1 LYYPEESE
9 FKKLSKKGNFIPVYR
24 EILADLETPVSAFM
38 KVGEGEFSYL
48 LESREKGEKLGK
60 YSFLGSNPALIFKS
74 KGKKV
79 EIIRKGEKQTKTL
92 PKGKDPLELLKEI
105 MSEYKAVNIPNL
117 PYFSGGAVG
126 YIGYEMIRF
135 WEEIPQENPDDLN
148 LPDSLFML
156 GHTLLIFDH
165 LNHKIKIVSY
175 ALLDKKEPAEISY
188 EKAKERIDEIIAKLK
203 GPLPYPFSGN
213 ENVSPHPG
221 PLPTGER
228 KEREEKKIDTQIQSN
243 VTSQVFQRGVKKA
256 KRYIEEGDILQVVL
270 SQRLKRKVSASS
282 FDIYRV
288 LRSLNPSPYM
298 YYLKCGNFE
307 IVGSSPEIL
316 VRMEEKEVV
325 LRPIAGTR
333 RRGKNNLEDEVLIKD
348 LLADPKDKAEHIMLV
363 DLGRNDMGRVC
374 EYGTVK
380 VTELYTVEKYS
391 HVIHLVSN
399 VQGKI
404 RKGMD
409 QYDLL
414 RACFPAGT
422 VSGAPKVR
430 AMEIIEELEP
440 CARGPYAGALGY
452 FSFSG
457 NMDTC
462 IIIRT
467 IIIKEGIA
475 YIQAGAGIV
484 ADSRPE
490 SEYKETLNKADA
502 LIKAIQMAEEGIE

>member
-1 LYYPEESE
+1 MYYPEGNE
-9 FKKLSKKGNFIPVYR
+9 FKELSKKGNFIPVYR
-24 EILADLETPVSAFM
+24 EILADMETPVSAFM
-38 KVGEGEFSYL
+38 KLGGGEFSYL
-48 LESREKGEKLGK
+48 LESGERGEKLGR
-60 YSFLGSNPALIFKS
+60 YSFLGTSPTLIFKS

-79 EIIRKGEKQTKTL
+79 EIIRKGEREIKTL
-92 PKGKDPLELLKEI
+92 LKEKDPLKLLKEI
-105 MSEYKAVNIPNL
+105 MSDYKAVNIPNL

-126 YIGYEMIRF
+126 YIGYDMIRF
-135 WEEIPQENPDDLN
+135 WEQIPQKNPDDLN

-156 GHTLLIFDH
+156 GDTLLIFDH
-165 LNHKIKIVSY
+165 LNHKIKIISY
-175 ALLDKKEPAEISY
+175 ALLDGKESAETAY
-188 EKAKERIDEIIAKLK
+188 KKAKERINKIIAKLK
-203 GPLPYPFSGN
+203 GPLPSGN
-213 ENVSPHPG
+213 KNVPPHLN
-221 PLPTGER
+221 PLP
-228 KEREEKKIDTQIQSN
+228 QSN
-243 VTSQVFQRGVKKA
+243 VTSQAFQEKVKKA

-270 SQRLKRKVSASS
+270 SQRLKRRVSASS
-282 FDIYRV
+282 FDIYRA

-298 YYLKCGNFE
+298 YYLKCRDFE
-307 IVGSSPEIL
+307 LVGSSPEIL
-316 VRMEEKEVV
+316 VKMEEKEVV

-333 RRGKNNLEDEVLIKD
+333 RRGKDNLEDELLIKD
-348 LLADPKDKAEHIMLV
+348 LLADPKEKAEHIMLV

-404 RKGMD
+404 REGMD

-490 SEYKETLNKADA
+490 SEHKETLNKADA
-502 LIKAIQMAEEGIE
+502 LIKAIQMAEGGIE

>member
-1 LYYPEESE
+1 MYYPEESE
-9 FKKLSKKGNFIPVYR
+9 FKELSKKGNFIPVCR

-38 KVGEGEFSYL
+38 KLGKEEFSYL
-48 LESREKGEKLGK
+48 LESGEKGEKLGR
-60 YSFLGSNPALIFKS
+60 YSFLGSNPTLIFKS

-79 EIIRKGEKQTKTL
+79 EIIRKGKKEAKTL
-92 PKGKDPLELLKEI
+92 PKEKDPLELLKEI
-105 MSEYKAVNIPNL
+105 MSEYKAVNLPDL

-126 YIGYEMIRF
+126 YIDYDMIRF

-156 GHTLLIFDH
+156 GYALLIFDH
-165 LNHKIKIVSY
+165 LNHKIKIISY

-188 EKAKERIDEIIAKLK
+188 KKAKERIDEIIAKLK
-203 GPLPYPFSGN
+203 RPLPSGDKN
-213 ENVSPHPG
+213 IPPHPG
-221 PLPTGER
+221 SLLTGER

-243 VTSQVFQRGVKKA
+243 ITSQAFQEKVKKA

-282 FDIYRV
+282 FDIYRS

-298 YYLKCGNFE
+298 YYLRCGDFE

-316 VRMEEKEVV
+316 VKMEEKEVV

-333 RRGKNNLEDEVLIKD
+333 RRGKNNLEDETLIKD
-348 LLADPKDKAEHIMLV
+348 LLADPKEKAEHIMLV

-404 RKGMD
+404 REGMD

-467 IIIKEGIA
+467 IIIKKGIA

-490 SEYKETLNKADA
+490 SEYKETLNKASA